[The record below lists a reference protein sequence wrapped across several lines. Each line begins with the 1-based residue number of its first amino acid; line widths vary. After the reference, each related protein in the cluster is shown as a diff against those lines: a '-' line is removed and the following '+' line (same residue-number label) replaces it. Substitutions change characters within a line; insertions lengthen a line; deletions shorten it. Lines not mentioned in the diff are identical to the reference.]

1 MYLLYETVVPGT
13 PTMRRSHHTCRYLNF
28 FTVAFLA
35 VLRIHNTVDYIILSQ
50 ACNIPMIW
58 WSEPTSKHAFILS
71 WISVVL
77 TAGAA
82 AAGLIF
88 FMVRMLYWSSLEDFL
103 DG

>member
-1 MYLLYETVVPGT
+1 
-13 PTMRRSHHTCRYLNF
+13 
-28 FTVAFLA
+28 
-35 VLRIHNTVDYIILSQ
+35 
-50 ACNIPMIW
+50 MIW